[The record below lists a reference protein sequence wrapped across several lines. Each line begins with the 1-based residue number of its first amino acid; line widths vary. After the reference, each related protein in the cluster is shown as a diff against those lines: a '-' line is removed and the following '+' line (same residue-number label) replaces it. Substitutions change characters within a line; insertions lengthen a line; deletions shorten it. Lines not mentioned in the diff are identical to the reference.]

1 MADCKH
7 IRVPGARSFISA
19 MCFAGLWLWG
29 SSPVDEKH
37 PPASQ
42 ARKQPDSVQF
52 QMKNVNFLLAP
63 DIALEVKTLR
73 GQLQSSKA
81 DVPVTFD
88 DPASFVVNIDT
99 AEVAVTPESLTT
111 LMNSYVFAYPGAPV
125 KDVTMTIKGN
135 HLIQKGTIHKKVD
148 LPFEIEGSIS
158 ATTDGNIRVHADK
171 IKSKGI
177 PVKGL
182 LHFLGE
188 DLAKLVKQSAGRG
201 VQVEGD
207 DLILNLRALTPP
219 PHMIGKVSRASIDGG
234 KVVQHFDSGRH
245 LAPLKPPFPAGAYIY
260 HRGGV
265 VRFGKLTMQD
275 ADLEIVGDRPGAF
288 NFFQRE
294 YLKQLVAGYSKSTA
308 NKGLVAHMIDYSRVG
323 STRTSA
329 DRKAPVPAA
338 SAPH

>member
-1 MADCKH
+1 MY
-7 IRVPGARSFISA
+7 SSA
-19 MCFAGLWLWG
+19 SGPLA
-29 SSPVDEKH
+29 EKH
-37 PPASQ
+37 PPESETH
-42 ARKQPDSVQF
+42 KQTDSVEF
-52 QMKNVNFLLAP
+52 QMKNVDFLLAP
-63 DIALEVKTLR
+63 DIALEVATLR
-73 GQLQSSKA
+73 GQLQSTKPG
-81 DVPVTFD
+81 VPITFD
-88 DPASFVVNIDT
+88 DPASFVVNIDS
-99 AEVAVTPESLTT
+99 AEVAVTPESLSA

-125 KDVTMTIKGN
+125 KNVTMTIEGN
-135 HLIQKGTIHKKVD
+135 HLIQKGTIHQKVD

-171 IKSKGI
+171 IKSKGV

-188 DLAKLVKQSAGRG
+188 DLAKLLKQNAGRG
-201 VQVEGD
+201 IQVEGD

-219 PHMIGKVSRASIDGG
+219 PHMVGKVSRASIVDG

-245 LAPLKPPFPAGAYIY
+245 PAPLKPPLAAPAYIY

-265 VRFGKLTMQD
+265 LRFGKLTMQD

-308 NKGLVAHMIDYSRVG
+308 AKGLVAHMVDYSRVG
-323 STRTSA
+323 SNRAGA
-329 DRKAPVPAA
+329 DRKAHGPVA
-338 SAPH
+338 SARP